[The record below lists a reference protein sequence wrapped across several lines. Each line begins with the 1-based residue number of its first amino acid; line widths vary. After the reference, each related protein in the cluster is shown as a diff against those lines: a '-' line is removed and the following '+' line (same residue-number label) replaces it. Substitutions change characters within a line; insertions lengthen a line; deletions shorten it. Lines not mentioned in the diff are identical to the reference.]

1 MAADDGKALAL
12 AYRHINSRER
22 TVAEVRW
29 RLERAELPEAEITA
43 AIEELV
49 GFGYVDDA
57 RYARVFAEDKRT
69 LEAWGNERIER
80 ALAERGV
87 DRRVIEEALAEA
99 GPAGGMSARDQQLE
113 RAMELLARRFPM
125 GAAEP
130 RDRERAFGVLARKGY
145 NSELAGDAVR
155 AWARAARR

>member
-1 MAADDGKALAL
+1 MAADEGKALVL
-12 AYRHINSRER
+12 AYRYINSRER
-22 TVAEVRW
+22 TVAEVRS
-29 RLERAELPEAEITA
+29 RLERAELSEAEITG

-80 ALAERGV
+80 ALFERGV
-87 DRRVIEEALAEA
+87 DRAMIEEALVEA
-99 GPAGGMSARDQQLE
+99 GAADGVSAREQELE

-130 RDRERAFGVLARKGY
+130 RDRERAFGVLVRKGY
-145 NSELAGDAVR
+145 DSELAGDAVR
-155 AWARAARR
+155 AWARAARP

>member
-1 MAADDGKALAL
+1 MATDDGKALAL
-12 AYRHINSRER
+12 AYRYINSRER
-22 TVAEVRW
+22 TVAEVRS

-43 AIEELV
+43 SIEELV

-80 ALAERGV
+80 ALSERGV
-87 DRRVIEEALAEA
+87 DRAVIEEALAEA
-99 GPAGGMSARDQQLE
+99 VSADGMSARAQELE
-113 RAMELLARRFPM
+113 RAIELLARRFPM
-125 GAAEP
+125 GGAEP

-145 NSELAGDAVR
+145 DSELAGDAVR
-155 AWARAARR
+155 AWGRADRG